1 MIVDYCAQQIV
12 CSCYGVHIA
21 REMKIYV
28 LHRYYLSV
36 TAAGSTALYSE
47 NRAHRRLTQGYY
59 SFFAYAVHRFA
70 ETYRDG
76 GFSFT
81 CRRRIYGC
89 YKYELAVLFVFIFF
103 EQRQRKLCFVFAVK
117 FKLVGTDAELFGN
130 VGYRLN
136 VGLFCYFD
144 IS

>member
-1 MIVDYCAQQIV
+1 MAVTSM
-12 CSCYGVHIA
+12 SCPS
-21 REMKIYV
+21 
-28 LHRYYLSV
+28 LC
-36 TAAGSTALYSE
+36 
-47 NRAHRRLTQGYY
+47 
-59 SFFAYAVHRFA
+59 F
-70 ETYRDG
+70 
-76 GFSFT
+76 
-81 CRRRIYGC
+81 RI
-89 YKYELAVLFVFIFF
+89 F